1 MRPNLIQTYMNNM
14 PQVPPEKK
22 DRNLDINH
30 VLSNRTFIKPLPG
43 NGKLVEKNIL
53 AAPAD
58 IAKGIGYDM
67 RSLKRASKGD
77 ANDHEL
83 GKINDVGMKL
93 GGLAIAAYL
102 MTRKQTPLKKAMEL
116 VGLASFFGA
125 MSLWPKVAIQ
135 LPTRLIHGFNVKKEY
150 EDSFQRQKPF
160 FQDPMYIPWDLVDDK
175 RIHKIGDRMGV
186 DKDMP
191 NRKDFIQEKMKKISV
206 QDNTLWMLTAGIAT
220 PIASALICNACEK
233 PLNKFLGKQ
242 TEKKAERLLGNIGES
257 YAQYVDNSAKEFSE
271 LLDANSGRPITSE
284 LLEQIKGVLTQNIDD
299 VTATAIKEDLDVMLG
314 ATDKKFVVNET
325 VVDGVVK
332 TIKEEM
338 KGIIPEAQIDNCVPK
353 SEDLLRSLSQFTER
367 DLNDGEMK
375 KVLNTILAATKK
387 SLKENNVEDTQIQT
401 VVRKLVNGDSKAV
414 EKALHS
420 SPAEILSENI
430 VSKLKSI
437 SGTLST
443 FKAKNAVLDE
453 YILLKAGAAPETVM
467 ANAWNE
473 VTGDLPKLFNLTDKE
488 ITSIRH
494 DRKLTGALL
503 REKLEAITSNPDE
516 YDRVFRAL
524 AGKISKL
531 EDEMSEL
538 EIPASSKGSYNS
550 SVEKVFGDAADEL
563 KESGF
568 NSTARRLVG
577 TGDNAVGSLK
587 NIQLSYS
594 QNRLLGVRS
603 SLYRMLN
610 TLDLFKRISTNEN
623 LQALH
628 PGMKKEMKE
637 AIVEFVKQLAI
648 EGSTS
653 DYMTKFFASKNPNM
667 AQALGDLV
675 VEAGKVDNEFL
686 SQMVQG
692 GKTETPYDKVFYEEV
707 MKLFYENDVHPNTK
721 KILGE
726 LDLEDVFGRYRGD
739 FLDNLGG
746 HYYFVKPYHKVAGKS
761 GAGSSYTK
769 FLRVGMA
776 PDQMLHGTIKE
787 VFNTRQWLK
796 TFGGIGAG
804 LLGLTV
810 LAQFFFGKMKTPERV
825 EK

>member
-1 MRPNLIQTYMNNM
+1 MRPNLIQTYMNNL

-22 DRNLDINH
+22 DRNLDINY

-43 NGKLVEKNIL
+43 NGRLVNKNIL

-58 IAKGIGYDM
+58 YAKGVAYDI
-67 RSLKRASKGD
+67 RSINRARKGD

-83 GKINDVGMKL
+83 GKINDVGMKI

-150 EDSFQRQKPF
+150 EDSFGRQKPF

-175 RIHKIGDRMGV
+175 QIHKIGDRMGV
-186 DKDMP
+186 PKDIA

-206 QDNTLWMLTAGIAT
+206 QDNTLWMLTAGVAT

-233 PLNKFLGKQ
+233 PLNKFLTEQ
-242 TEKKAERLLGNIGES
+242 TNKKAEKLLGNIGEN
-257 YAQYVDNSAKEFSE
+257 YAEFVDDSAKRFST
-271 LLDANSGRPITSE
+271 LLDSNSGRPISTE
-284 LLEQIKGVLTQNIDD
+284 LLEQIKTTLTDNVDN
-299 VTATAIKEDLDVMLG
+299 VTATAIRSDVDKILG
-314 ATDKKFVVNET
+314 ATDKKFVINDT
-325 VVDGVVK
+325 VVDGVL
-332 TIKEEM
+332 TAIKEEM
-338 KGIIPEAQIDNCVPK
+338 KGFIPENQIDSCIPK
-353 SEDLLRSLSQFTER
+353 TDDLMRNLENFTGR

-375 KVLNTILAATKK
+375 KVLNTIFAQTKK
-387 SLKENNVEDTQIQT
+387 TLHANNIETSQVDEIII
-401 VVRKLVNGDSKAV
+401 KLVNGSQSV
-414 EKALHS
+414 EKSLYS
-420 SPAEILSENI
+420 SPANVLSENI
-430 VSKLKSI
+430 ISRLKSV
-437 SGTLST
+437 SQTLST

-473 VTGDLPKLFNLTDKE
+473 VTGDLPKLFNLSDTE

-503 REKLEAITSNPDE
+503 RDKLEAITSNPDE
-516 YDRVFRAL
+516 YDRVLKAL

-531 EDEMSEL
+531 EDQISQL
-538 EIPASSKGSYNS
+538 EIPAATKGSYNS
-550 SVEKVFGDAADEL
+550 SVEKVFGAAAEEL
-563 KESGF
+563 RNNGF
-568 NSTARRLVG
+568 NTTALRIVG
-577 TGDNAVGSLK
+577 DGDNLTGSLK
-587 NIQLSYS
+587 NIQLSYA

-610 TLDLFKRISTNEN
+610 TLDLFKRISTMEN
-623 LQALH
+623 VQALH

-653 DYMTKFFASKNPNM
+653 DYMTKFFVSKNPHL
-667 AQALGDLV
+667 ADVFGDLT
-675 VEAGKVDNEFL
+675 VEGGKVQNEFL
-686 SQMVQG
+686 SQIIKG

-707 MKLFYENDVHPNTK
+707 MKLFYENDVHPSTK
-721 KILGE
+721 RILNN
-726 LDLEDVFGRYRGD
+726 LALEDVFGKYRSD
-739 FLDNLGG
+739 FLDDLGG
-746 HYYFVKPYHKVAGKS
+746 HYYFVKPFHKVPGKT

-796 TFGGIGAG
+796 TFGGIGAA
-804 LLGLTV
+804 LLGITV
-810 LAQFFFGKMKTPERV
+810 LSQFFFGKMKTPERV
-825 EK
+825 DK

>member
-14 PQVPPEKK
+14 PQVPPERK
-22 DRNLDINH
+22 DKNLDINY

-43 NGKLVEKNIL
+43 NGKLVNKNIL

-58 IAKGIGYDM
+58 IAKGVAYDI
-67 RSLKRASKGD
+67 RSLRRARRGD

-150 EDSFQRQKPF
+150 EDSFGRQKPF

-186 DKDMP
+186 PRDIP

-233 PLNKFLGKQ
+233 PLNNFLGKQ
-242 TEKKAERLLGNIGES
+242 TEKKAERLLGNIAEN
-257 YAQYVDNSAKEFSE
+257 YAKYVDGSAKELE
-271 LLDANSGRPITSE
+271 TLLDANAGRPINSE
-284 LLEQIKGVLTQNIDD
+284 LIEQIKGVLTQNVDE
-299 VTATAIKEDLDVMLG
+299 VTSVAIKEDLDRLLG
-314 ATDKKFVVNET
+314 ATDKKFVVNDS
-325 VVDGVVK
+325 VLDGVIN

-338 KGIIPEAQIDNCVPK
+338 KGIVPESQIDDCIPK
-353 SEDLLRSLSQFTER
+353 IDDLMRHLDGFTGR

-375 KVLNTILAATKK
+375 KVLNTIFAQTKK
-387 SLKENNVEDTQIQT
+387 SLQANNIESSQVKT
-401 VVRKLVNGDSKAV
+401 VIAKLVNGSHAV
-414 EKALHS
+414 EKSLYS
-420 SPAEILSENI
+420 TPAAVMNEGL
-430 VSKLKSI
+430 VSILKSI
-437 SGTLST
+437 SQTLST

-516 YDRVFRAL
+516 YNRVFRAL

-531 EDEMSEL
+531 EDQISGL

-550 SVEKVFGDAADEL
+550 SVEKVFGEAAKEL
-563 KESGF
+563 GDNGF
-568 NSTARRLVG
+568 GSTVRRLVG
-577 TGDNAVGSLK
+577 DGPNLTGSLK
-587 NIQLSYS
+587 NVQLSYS

-610 TLDLFKRISTNEN
+610 TLDLYKRISTMEN
-623 LQALH
+623 VQALH

-637 AIVEFVKQLAI
+637 AIVEFVKQLSI

-653 DYMTKFFASKNPNM
+653 DYMTKFFASKNPNL
-667 AQALGDLV
+667 ADVFGDLA
-675 VEAGKVDNEFL
+675 VEGGKVENEFL
-686 SQMVQG
+686 SQIVKG
-692 GKTETPYDKVFYEEV
+692 GKAEMPYDKVFYEEV
-707 MKLFYENDVHPNTK
+707 MKLFYENDIHPSTR
-721 KILGE
+721 KILNE
-726 LDLEDVFGRYRGD
+726 LSLEDVFGRYRGD

-796 TFGGIGAG
+796 TFGGIGAA
-804 LLGLTV
+804 LLGVTV
-810 LAQFFFGKMKTPERV
+810 LSQFFFGKMKTPERTS
-825 EK
+825 K

>member
-1 MRPNLIQTYMNNM
+1 MHLCAAGSIKAMPETKIPPVWRTCDKAGTPFFLRTQPRVASHFKKQVIVLVFEVCYNNTRIRIQ
-14 PQVPPEKK
+14 K
-22 DRNLDINH
+22 
-30 VLSNRTFIKPLPG
+30 VLR
-43 NGKLVEKNIL
+43 
-53 AAPAD
+53 
-58 IAKGIGYDM
+58 
-67 RSLKRASKGD
+67 GD

-125 MSLWPKVAIQ
+125 MSLWPKIAIQ

-150 EDSFQRQKPF
+150 EDSFGRQKPF

-206 QDNTLWMLTAGIAT
+206 QDNTLWMLTAGVAT

-242 TEKKAERLLGNIGES
+242 TEKKAERLLGNIGEN
-257 YAQYVDNSAKEFSE
+257 YAQYVDNSAKELTE
-271 LLDANSGRPITSE
+271 LLDTNAGRPVTSE
-284 LLEQIKGVLTQNIDD
+284 LLEQIKGVLTQNVDE
-299 VTATAIKEDLDVMLG
+299 VTATAIRQDLDDILG
-314 ATDKKFVVNET
+314 ATDKRFTVNDT
-325 VVDGVVK
+325 VIDGVVK

-338 KGIIPEAQIDNCVPK
+338 KGIIPDSQLDDCVPNA
-353 SEDLLRSLSQFTER
+353 EDLLKQLATYTGR
-367 DLNDGEMK
+367 DLDDGEMK
-375 KVLNTILAATKK
+375 KVLNTVFAQTRK
-387 SLKENNVEDTQIQT
+387 SLQENNVEPAQIRE
-401 VVRKLVNGDSKAV
+401 VIVKLVNGSQAV
-414 EKALHS
+414 EKSLYSQPANTLNEGVVS
-420 SPAEILSENI
+420 S
-430 VSKLKSI
+430 LKSI
-437 SGTLST
+437 ANTLST

-516 YDRVFRAL
+516 YDRVFRSL

-531 EDEMSEL
+531 EDQMADL
-538 EIPASSKGSYNS
+538 EIPVSSKGSYNS
-550 SVEKVFGDAADEL
+550 SVEKVFGDAASEL
-563 KESGF
+563 QAKGF
-568 NSTARRLVG
+568 ATTARRLVG
-577 TGDNAVGSLK
+577 SGDNLTGSLK
-587 NIQLSYS
+587 NVQLSYS

-653 DYMTKFFASKNPNM
+653 DYMTKFFASKNPNL
-667 AQALGDLV
+667 AEALGDLTV
-675 VEAGKVDNEFL
+675 NGGKVENEFL
-686 SQMVQG
+686 SQVVKG
-692 GKTETPYDKVFYEEV
+692 GTAEMPYDKVFYEEV
-707 MKLFYENDVHPNTK
+707 MKLFYENDVHPSTK
-721 KILGE
+721 RILGE
-726 LDLEDVFGRYRGD
+726 LDLGDVFGKYRGD